1 MSVSLYDNYTS
12 VTVPSGNVQLTVNK
26 LRKVIKIVETLFE
39 KSSININVDN
49 RYLTFSKR
57 LTHLRIDVPHFRFM
71 QETFSG

>member
-26 LRKVIKIVETLFE
+26 LRKVIKIVE
-39 KSSININVDN
+39 KSSININVNN

-71 QETFSG
+71 QEIFSG